1 MYFIKGTFWSRRHQ
15 FVVFHTICSLFSS
28 LIFVL
33 SSFFSLLLSPFLAFS
48 SMFPG
53 FFLLRFPLFTS
64 FRLFMLFPFVF
75 LFPFS
80 LLVPFSVSFSI
91 RRIVVSGRKL
101 LITALNYVLL
111 YPLILCFFQIEIS
124 YVTQI
129 NFTLSKTRHFVLI

>member
-15 FVVFHTICSLFSS
+15 FVVFHTICSL
-28 LIFVL
+28 IFVL
-33 SSFFSLLLSPFLAFS
+33 SSFFSLLLSPLLAFS

-53 FFLLRFPLFTS
+53 FFLLGFPLFTP
-64 FRLFMLFPFVF
+64 FWLFMLFPFVF

-80 LLVPFSVSFSI
+80 LLVPFSVSFSV
-91 RRIVVSGRKL
+91 RRIVVSGRKW

-124 YVTQI
+124 YLKQI
-129 NFTLSKTRHFVLI
+129 NFTSSKTRQFEVI

>member
-33 SSFFSLLLSPFLAFS
+33 SSFFSLLLSPLLAFS

-53 FFLLRFPLFTS
+53 FFLLRFPLFTP

-80 LLVPFSVSFSI
+80 LLVPFSV
-91 RRIVVSGRKL
+91 RRIVVSGRKW
-101 LITALNYVLL
+101 LITALNY
-111 YPLILCFFQIEIS
+111 LCFFIS
-124 YVTQI
+124 SNTV
-129 NFTLSKTRHFVLI
+129 FLSHWNIIGKANKFHFCQKLDIVC